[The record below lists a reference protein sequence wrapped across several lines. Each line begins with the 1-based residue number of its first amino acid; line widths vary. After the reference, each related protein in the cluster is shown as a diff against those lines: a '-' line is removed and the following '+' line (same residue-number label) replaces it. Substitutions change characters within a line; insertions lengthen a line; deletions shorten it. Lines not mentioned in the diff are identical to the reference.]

1 MENYPIEVS
10 IIIPNY
16 NYARF
21 LQQRIESVLAQTYTD
36 YEIILLDDAST
47 DDSVSILNHYKTNS
61 RVAHLEINSVN
72 TGSPFIQWQKG
83 ISLSRGKYIW
93 IAESDD
99 VADSSFLEK
108 AVSILNQYPHASFCF
123 LGSHCIDEKGNKLS
137 TDFDR
142 WTSKQL
148 RRPYNIGVFD
158 SEDYIKQNLYWRNYI
173 YNASGVVFRKQCFEQ
188 IKDLSCFSMR
198 YSGDWLFW
206 IEMARQGS
214 VIELYE
220 KLNFFRLHSTSTT
233 VEGNAS
239 GNAILEDIQV
249 VHYVESFSYPIGR
262 YKRLM
267 RHGMLYKNI
276 KRAKVD
282 PKMRL
287 LLFEKL
293 NTLHFTAFGYQSGE
307 LFQRLNPFFQ
317 GTENFVVHRGNGIDG
332 INTYEAHLQVI
343 GVYIAICCLE
353 VDIRHIDAYT
363 IAIGCLAIDSQFFQF
378 VRQ

>member
-1 MENYPIEVS
+1 MENHSVEVS
-10 IIIPNY
+10 VIIPNY

-72 TGSPFIQWQKG
+72 TGSPFAQWQKG

-99 VADSSFLEK
+99 AADSSFLEK
-108 AVSILNQYPHASFCF
+108 AVSVLNQYPHASFCF
-123 LGSHCIDEKGNKLS
+123 LGSHCIDEKGNELS

-148 RRPYNIGVFD
+148 RRPYNLGVFD
-158 SEDYIKQNLYWRNYI
+158 GEDYIKHNLYWRNYI

-206 IEMARQGS
+206 IEMARQGA
-214 VIELYE
+214 VLEVYE
-220 KLNFFRLHSTSTT
+220 KMNKFRLHNVSTT
-233 VEGNAS
+233 KKAQKTGEGVR
-239 GNAILEDIQV
+239 EDIYIINRIEQFLPNIGKQRKV
-249 VHYVESFSYPIGR
+249 VRHGSFYKEIKRLKVSAATKEELLLHLVSSLKANSSNYYVERFNKNFSWLIPWLVTR
-262 YKRLM
+262 DTDRL
-267 RHGMLYKNI
+267 
-276 KRAKVD
+276 
-282 PKMRL
+282 
-287 LLFEKL
+287 
-293 NTLHFTAFGYQSGE
+293 
-307 LFQRLNPFFQ
+307 
-317 GTENFVVHRGNGIDG
+317 
-332 INTYEAHLQVI
+332 
-343 GVYIAICCLE
+343 
-353 VDIRHIDAYT
+353 
-363 IAIGCLAIDSQFFQF
+363 
-378 VRQ
+378 